1 MNANNTT
8 IEQQMSVIFLA
19 RTMARAYLLCRPI
32 LDLMKKLAL
41 ILASAVVG
49 LSQAE
54 AADGK
59 ALYATCM
66 ACHQANGQGIPG
78 AFPPLAESEWVNGP
92 VENLIRIQLRGLM
105 GPITVKG
112 VEYNS
117 MMPANATM
125 SDEEVAAVLTYIRSN
140 FGNTSGPVTP
150 DQVKALRDEVGK
162 PPLKATDLID
172 PNAAPMEEEAPA
184 GEAGAQAAPAEPAK
198 VLAAGEVTAEGKVTK
213 SDTQA
218 GPNKLVW
225 GGFAAWTL
233 LCIIP
238 VVTGIGRGKG

>member
-1 MNANNTT
+1 MK
-8 IEQQMSVIFLA
+8 
-19 RTMARAYLLCRPI
+19 LLPI
-32 LDLMKKLAL
+32 
-41 ILASAVVG
+41 ILTSAIIGAGQAS
-49 LSQAE
+49 

-140 FGNTSGPVTP
+140 FGNTSGPVTA

-172 PNAAPMEEEAPA
+172 PNEAPKEEPA
-184 GEAGAQAAPAEPAK
+184 AEEGAQAAPAEPAK
-198 VLAAGEVTAEGKVTK
+198 VLALGEVTAEGKVIQ
-213 SDTQA
+213 SDVQS

-225 GGFAAWTL
+225 GGFAAWAA
-233 LCIIP
+233 LCILP